1 MQGIYQA
8 ILDDKFFISLTN
20 GFAKVLEAI
29 GELAS
34 GMGGL
39 KTLLPLLGTLM
50 LRAFGDDMA
59 KRKKVKK
66 KAKRIATFGV
76 LSIILVIT
84 ICLTLFSVIIE
95 IVDKYQEKNQLSTEL
110 IALQEQEKELETD
123 VKKLEDPEYLARYAR
138 EKYFYSKDGELILRI
153 PEE

>member
-1 MQGIYQA
+1 
-8 ILDDKFFISLTN
+8 
-20 GFAKVLEAI
+20 
-29 GELAS
+29 
-34 GMGGL
+34 
-39 KTLLPLLGTLM
+39 
-50 LRAFGDDMA
+50 MA

-66 KAKRIATFGV
+66 KAKRIATFGM

>member
-1 MQGIYQA
+1 M
-8 ILDDKFFISLTN
+8 S
-20 GFAKVLEAI
+20 
-29 GELAS
+29 
-34 GMGGL
+34 
-39 KTLLPLLGTLM
+39 
-50 LRAFGDDMA
+50 

>member
-1 MQGIYQA
+1 
-8 ILDDKFFISLTN
+8 
-20 GFAKVLEAI
+20 
-29 GELAS
+29 
-34 GMGGL
+34 
-39 KTLLPLLGTLM
+39 
-50 LRAFGDDMA
+50 MA

-95 IVDKYQEKNQLSTEL
+95 IFDKYQEKNQLSTEL